1 LGWLGAKTPLSLTK
15 ALYRAR
21 GKFTLEV
28 NMKKLSVGRIG
39 MLLLVSSIGL
49 AACTPPVPEVVNT
62 QVRFVNAA
70 TTAGQGVDL
79 DVYFDKTKKNTAA
92 LSYRGVFPDVNSY
105 LTVNNGNL
113 GFSLYKFNSL
123 DIIKDAQ
130 TVETVK
136 DKPKTV
142 MLIGTTETTDDTGDS
157 ARPLEIMTLSDET
170 TIPAAGKARFRV
182 IHAATAAGANKVS
195 LYVTAPNADL
205 GTATA
210 VVRQFKY
217 KDPYNY
223 IDRSEGPVQIQATV
237 EDVPGT
243 VIVDS
248 GPLNFVAGKIY
259 TIVIFN
265 PPSASKLGMTLLTD
279 K

>member
-1 LGWLGAKTPLSLTK
+1 MPLSLTK
-15 ALYRAR
+15 ALYSAR
-21 GKFTLEV
+21 GKFNLEV
-28 NMKKLSVGRIG
+28 IMKKLNVGRIG
-39 MLLLVSSIGL
+39 LLLLVSSLGL
-49 AACTPPVPEVVNT
+49 AACTPAVPEVVNT

-142 MLIGTTETTDDTGDS
+142 MLVGTTETTDDAGDT
-157 ARPLEIMTLSDET
+157 ARPLEIVTLSDET

-182 IHAATAAGANKVS
+182 IHAATAAGASKVS
-195 LYVTAPNADL
+195 LFVTAPNADL

-210 VVRQFKY
+210 AVRQFKY
-217 KDPYNY
+217 KDVYNF

-237 EDVPGT
+237 EDVAST

-248 GPLNFVAGKIY
+248 GPLNFAAGKIY